1 MYRIHRAVHWASLDA
16 YIRSLGPA
24 GWWLKG
30 QGQTVTGS
38 GVSQWDDLS
47 GNGRHLL
54 QGTDAARPAL
64 QADGSVLF
72 NGTSHYLKC
81 NAFTLN
87 QPTCVLMVVKQVSWT
102 AGEYFFDGNSNTTG
116 IIIQAGTT
124 PEIRINAG
132 ATVAGN
138 TGLAVGSVGVAAV
151 TFNGASSSLKI
162 NRNAATTGNAG
173 ANNMGGF
180 TLGAR
185 ADGLIFFSHIQVY
198 ENVIFPIVPSTA
210 QLDRL
215 VAGLMARHSIS

>member
-1 MYRIHRAVHWASLDA
+1 MLLLRQQLSLDA

-54 QGTDAARPAL
+54 QSTDAARPAL

-87 QPTCVLMVVKQVSWT
+87 QPTCVLWVGKHLSWT
-102 AGEYFFDGNSNTTG
+102 DGDYVWDGNTAATMG
-116 IIIQAGTT
+116 LAQIGAT
-124 PEIRINAG
+124 PNLSVYAG
-132 ATVAGN
+132 AVISTNPDLTLGTIGVIS
-138 TGLAVGSVGVAAV
+138 AVY
-151 TFNGASSSLKI
+151 NGASSSVGVD
-162 NRNAATTGNAG
+162 RNAAVTGDAG
-173 ANNMGGF
+173 AGNGGGF
-180 TLGAR
+180 ALGA
-185 ADGLIFFSHIQVY
+185 AAGGFVPSHIQVY
-198 ENVIFPIVPSTA
+198 ETVIFPIAPSTA

-215 VAGLMARHSIS
+215 VGGLMARHGVA